1 MLTPNRSCRPEEG
14 EKGEEE
20 EERRGKE
27 RGEEEKGEEDERG
40 RDNTEAALMGVASGS
55 SCHNLDAH
63 ASWII

>member
-27 RGEEEKGEEDERG
+27 RGEEEKERGEEEKGEEEEGGRG
-40 RDNTEAALMGVASGS
+40 
-55 SCHNLDAH
+55 
-63 ASWII
+63 